1 MIFSLIVAHDLD
13 FVIGQDDTLPWRSK
27 EDMQW
32 FVRKTKN
39 KAIVMG
45 STTAKGIGRALP
57 GRTHY
62 VLTSN
67 PSQFESIPDII
78 AYSSFEDIAVDA
90 SRRGYNEVVICG
102 GVSIYKQLI
111 DRVQKIY
118 VTEIPIHSNGNIKL
132 DIDLIQE
139 LGKVLSYT
147 TVHKGWVLE
156 THEFSWH
163 ERCRFSTYVK
173 VQNPITR

>member
-1 MIFSLIVAHDLD
+1 MLYSLIVAHDLD
-13 FVIGQDDTLPWRSK
+13 FIIGQDDKLPWRSE
-27 EDMQW
+27 EDMKW

-57 GRTHY
+57 GRAHY

-67 PSQFESIPDII
+67 PSQFDSIPDII

-118 VTEIPIHSNGNIKL
+118 VTEIPIDSEGNVKL
-132 DIDLIQE
+132 DVDLIIE
-139 LGKVLSYT
+139 LYHEIHSYGIM
-147 TVHKGWVLE
+147 HRGWVLE
-156 THEFSWH
+156 SYE
-163 ERCRFSTYVK
+163 EGGNEGCRFHTYVK
-173 VQNPITR
+173 VQNPIN

>member
-90 SRRGYNEVVICG
+90 SRKGYNEIVICG
-102 GVSIYKQLI
+102 GVSIYKQLL
-111 DRVQKIY
+111 DRVQKLY
-118 VTEIPIHSNGNIKL
+118 VTEIPIRST
-132 DIDLIQE
+132 LI
-139 LGKVLSYT
+139 LSKNSVNYSLILPFTVVGPLSRMNSGK
-147 TVHKGWVLE
+147 
-156 THEFSWH
+156 
-163 ERCRFSTYVK
+163 
-173 VQNPITR
+173 TRDVVSLRS

>member
-1 MIFSLIVAHDLD
+1 MILILLLVKTTNSPGTVKTSRG
-13 FVIGQDDTLPWRSK
+13 FT
-27 EDMQW
+27 
-32 FVRKTKN
+32 RKTKN

-67 PSQFESIPDII
+67 PSQFESMPGII

-102 GVSIYKQLI
+102 GSVS
-111 DRVQKIY
+111 
-118 VTEIPIHSNGNIKL
+118 TNN
-132 DIDLIQE
+132 
-139 LGKVLSYT
+139 
-147 TVHKGWVLE
+147 
-156 THEFSWH
+156 
-163 ERCRFSTYVK
+163 
-173 VQNPITR
+173 

>member
-1 MIFSLIVAHDLD
+1 
-13 FVIGQDDTLPWRSK
+13 
-27 EDMQW
+27 
-32 FVRKTKN
+32 
-39 KAIVMG
+39 MG

-67 PSQFESIPDII
+67 PSQFESMPGII

-90 SRRGYNEVVICG
+90 SRRGYNEAVICG

-118 VTEIPIHSNGNIKL
+118 VTEIPIRSNGNIKL
-132 DIDLIQE
+132 DIELIQE

-147 TVHKGWVLE
+147 AVHRGWILE
-156 THEFSWH
+156 STEIGENES
-163 ERCRFSTYVK
+163 CRFSTYVK
-173 VQNPITR
+173 VQNPIN

>member
-13 FVIGQDDTLPWRSK
+13 FVIGQDDKLPWRSK

-32 FVRKTKN
+32 FIRKTKN

-57 GRTHY
+57 GREHY

-67 PSQFESIPDII
+67 PSQFEYIPRII

-90 SRRGYNEVVICG
+90 SRKGYNEIVICG
-102 GVSIYKQLI
+102 GVSIYKQLL
-111 DRVQKIY
+111 DRVQKLY
-118 VTEIPIHSNGNIKL
+118 VTEIPVHSKGNVTL

-139 LGKVLSYT
+139 LSELSSYT
-147 TVHKGWVLE
+147 AVHRGWILE
-156 THEFSWH
+156 SNEIGENES
-163 ERCRFSTYVK
+163 CRFSTYVK
-173 VQNPITR
+173 VQNPIN